1 MNWATIRLELGSS
14 EAFPRGSAG
23 RAFLLNVP
31 IDCDG
36 CIDRSAL
43 EQNPGRATVR
53 RFWASEADTFGI
65 VEPADDRWA
74 LQCETGAVG
83 GSTFLLEA
91 VPLKQNESVQVLAPD
106 GTEMAFRVATIR
118 PTLSRIPVR

>member
-14 EAFPRGSAG
+14 DAFPRGSAG

-36 CIDRSAL
+36 RIDRSAL

-53 RFWASEADTFGI
+53 RFWASEADTFGV

-74 LQCETGAVG
+74 LQCESGAMS

-91 VPLKQNESVQVLAPD
+91 VPLRQNESVHVRAPD

-118 PTLSRIPVR
+118 PAFSPFPSR